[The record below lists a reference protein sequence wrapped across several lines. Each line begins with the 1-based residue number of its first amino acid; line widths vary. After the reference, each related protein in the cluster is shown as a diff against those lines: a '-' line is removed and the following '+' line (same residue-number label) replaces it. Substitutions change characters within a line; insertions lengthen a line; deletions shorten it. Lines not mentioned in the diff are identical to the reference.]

1 MIDKRITSAITT
13 RRGFL
18 SLAVVLAPASILTFC
33 SPARTQGSSPSAP
46 ATSAPAPAPVS
57 TSAAGAAG
65 TATTATPARVA
76 SYGPNGTHWPAH
88 TPWIGDRSVRTVD
101 VACDWTQIQRAISA
115 VTPAQA
121 AAGVHIRVKPGT
133 LPGRGS
139 SSGSTA
145 VLQNVGPKNAK
156 RNILV
161 SPRDGWGTV
170 TIDAPARL
178 RDVVG
183 VTFARINGDDILLTN
198 CSRTAW
204 AQSKMAKGLRMAA
217 SYESEVR
224 ECGAYEIVMADAKAD
239 ISDPLGY
246 AAGRECTIIDCVWEG
261 CYSAPVFR
269 PDGATDHVDTLQ
281 MYGTGWYRGLTI
293 RDTTFFGSLNC
304 ALQIGGARDDDPNAG
319 TPFLTIDH
327 SIITSQATA
336 IRARYPVPAGAQT
349 PTIDQ
354 AINGIGE
361 PGQLFATDSYLFGSL
376 YRSEWGTV
384 TNTRVSSSSAP
395 ERNKT
400 AGAGWIY
407 DPAMGRWG
415 AAEFDRLTPT
425 PTDAYLA
432 AIWK

>member
-1 MIDKRITSAITT
+1 MTDKRITSAVTT
-13 RRGFL
+13 RRNFL
-18 SLAVVLAPASILTFC
+18 SLAAVVAPASILTFC
-33 SPARTQGSSPSAP
+33 SPTPTRGAPPPTTEPRT
-46 ATSAPAPAPVS
+46 PAPVS
-57 TSAAGAAG
+57 TG
-65 TATTATPARVA
+65 TAASTTRARVA

-88 TPWIGDRSVRTVD
+88 TRWIGDRSVRTVD
-101 VACDWTQIQRAISA
+101 VACDWTQIQRAIAA
-115 VTPAQA
+115 VNAAQA
-121 AAGVHIRVKPGT
+121 DSGVHIRIKPGT
-133 LPGRGS
+133 LSGRGS
-139 SSGSTA
+139 SSGSPA
-145 VLQNVGPKNAK
+145 VLEKVGPTNAT

-170 TIDAPARL
+170 TIDGPARL
-178 RDVVG
+178 RDVTG
-183 VTFARINGDDILLTN
+183 VTFARIDGDDILLTN

-224 ECGAYEIVMADAKAD
+224 ECGAYEIVMSDAKAD

-246 AAGRECTIIDCVWEG
+246 AAGRGSTIIDCIWEG

-304 ALQIGGARDDDPNAG
+304 ALQIGGARDDDPNTG

-336 IRARYPVPAGAQT
+336 IRARYPVPDGAQT
-349 PTIDQ
+349 PTMDQ
-354 AINGIGE
+354 AINGVGE

-376 YRSEWGTV
+376 YRSEWGQV
-384 TNTRVSSSSAP
+384 TNTRVSSSGAL
-395 ERNKT
+395 ERNT
-400 AGAGWIY
+400 TTGDGWIY
-407 DPAMGRWG
+407 DPAMSRWA